1 MTEFWKGEKGSR
13 WRIRGK
19 GGSQRRGRGKRV
31 VRSGGIIKKKGGG
44 GGRCSGEGSR
54 GGECREIE
62 TNSALSK
69 HNLESSVPNS
79 QGLNNI
85 NEQFHKA
92 SWIQL
97 AWIKK
102 DLFSNEVVL
111 ATSYSVTTFQRIC
124 TG

>member
-1 MTEFWKGEKGSR
+1 MGKSTKRNKITFEQKGL
-13 WRIRGK
+13 
-19 GGSQRRGRGKRV
+19 
-31 VRSGGIIKKKGGG
+31 
-44 GGRCSGEGSR
+44 CC
-54 GGECREIE
+54 ECREIE